1 MNTTINEEIAH
12 DCVQELLE
20 KLADERKLSSDQNV
34 RITELEEQ
42 IGHMVDFVMAFG
54 AWLEREKSACKDH
67 AKRHRHEIGS
77 ADEWHVMTNASI
89 KWNELKAQHL
99 GDDSKT

>member
-42 IGHMVDFVMAFG
+42 VGQAMDLSHEELAVVMAMRSTG
-54 AWLEREKSACKDH
+54 ALNAVTMIIRFHWDGYFKGVSEDDGNQVSEGT
-67 AKRHRHEIGS
+67 GS
-77 ADEWHVMTNASI
+77 I
-89 KWNELKAQHL
+89 QK
-99 GDDSKT
+99 

>member
-12 DCVQELLE
+12 DCVQKLLE

-42 IGHMVDFVMAFG
+42 IGHMVDFVAAFEL
-54 AWLEREKSACKDH
+54 WLQSHILTEDDGDDYWVISPTEHST
-67 AKRHRHEIGS
+67 HE
-77 ADEWHVMTNASI
+77 DVRRQCRM
-89 KWNELKAQHL
+89 LKAQHL
-99 GDDSKT
+99 GDDSEGE